1 MQGLNAA
8 RVEIVLCQISCIAA
22 FHGLTEVHDV
32 LWCYVTGNLEFMIIT
47 FKQRKLQ
54 RVVNAARKLEA
65 AYGSRMAQLIQKRLL
80 VLEAADNL
88 SQIPSG
94 KPLRLHQLIDN
105 RAGQFSVDLVH
116 PYRLLFV
123 PNHEPVPILCDGSI
137 DRVHVTDITVI
148 GILDTHK

>member
-1 MQGLNAA
+1 
-8 RVEIVLCQISCIAA
+8 
-22 FHGLTEVHDV
+22 
-32 LWCYVTGNLEFMIIT
+32 MIIT

-54 RVVNAARKLEA
+54 RVVNATRKLEA
-65 AYGSRMAQLIQKRLL
+65 AYGSRMAKLIQRRLL
-80 VLEAADNL
+80 VLAAADNL

-94 KPLRLHQLIDN
+94 KPLRLHQLVDN

-123 PNHEPVPILCDGSI
+123 PNHEPVPTLCDGGI
-137 DRVHVTDITVI
+137 DRAHITDITVI